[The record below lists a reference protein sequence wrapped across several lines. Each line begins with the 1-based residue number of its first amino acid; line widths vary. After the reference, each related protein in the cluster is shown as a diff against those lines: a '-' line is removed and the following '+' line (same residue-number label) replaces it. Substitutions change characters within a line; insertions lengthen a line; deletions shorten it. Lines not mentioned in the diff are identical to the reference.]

1 MPENN
6 RKMQTDISEL
16 ENGQLAEQQLPSDFT
31 LVVLAGGASSHMGR
45 EKSDLLLDGQTFLE
59 IQIGKGCQLGAKQI
73 LISGYRGTQCG
84 EEIVPDRIS
93 GQGPLGGLESCFRR
107 AKTEKCLVL
116 GVDTPLV
123 PVEELQNLL
132 KFAMEKADQ
141 PVTMLCHNGKEE
153 SLIAVYDARPD
164 MSVLHNNEFQ
174 DPRFRLSFYGIHIC
188 QNPPVRTDIASLHCL
203 FHTSAKLSKTRHR
216 QGRRH
221 PDIQTFCPHQA
232 LLRTKFRYTSNDT
245 DR

>member
-1 MPENN
+1 MYVIVEINGQQFKAEEGKKLFVHHIQN
-6 RKMQTDISEL
+6 A
-16 ENGQLAEQQLPSDFT
+16 ENGATVEFEKVLLVDNNGRFSAAAPQHLEGHPIQLAEQQLPSDFT

-153 SLIAVYDARPD
+153 SLIAVYDARLYKEITD
-164 MSVLHNNEFQ
+164 FLASDASDYLN
-174 DPRFRLSFYGIHIC
+174 GAII
-188 QNPPVRTDIASLHCL
+188 PVDGGYLV
-203 FHTSAKLSKTRHR
+203 K
-216 QGRRH
+216 
-221 PDIQTFCPHQA
+221 
-232 LLRTKFRYTSNDT
+232 
-245 DR
+245 

>member
-84 EEIVPDRIS
+84 EEIVPDR
-93 GQGPLGGLESCFRR
+93 F
-107 AKTEKCLVL
+107 
-116 GVDTPLV
+116 
-123 PVEELQNLL
+123 
-132 KFAMEKADQ
+132 
-141 PVTMLCHNGKEE
+141 
-153 SLIAVYDARPD
+153 
-164 MSVLHNNEFQ
+164 
-174 DPRFRLSFYGIHIC
+174 
-188 QNPPVRTDIASLHCL
+188 PVRVHLAVWRAV
-203 FHTSAKLSKTRHR
+203 FEGQR
-216 QGRRH
+216 QKNAWCWG
-221 PDIQTFCPHQA
+221 
-232 LLRTKFRYTSNDT
+232 
-245 DR
+245 

>member
-93 GQGPLGGLESCFRR
+93 GQGPLGGLELFSKGKDRKMPGAGGRYAAGTCGRTS
-107 AKTEKCLVL
+107 KS
-116 GVDTPLV
+116 
-123 PVEELQNLL
+123 VE
-132 KFAMEKADQ
+132 
-141 PVTMLCHNGKEE
+141 VRNGK
-153 SLIAVYDARPD
+153 SRPTGDYAV
-164 MSVLHNNEFQ
+164 S
-174 DPRFRLSFYGIHIC
+174 
-188 QNPPVRTDIASLHCL
+188 
-203 FHTSAKLSKTRHR
+203 
-216 QGRRH
+216 
-221 PDIQTFCPHQA
+221 
-232 LLRTKFRYTSNDT
+232 
-245 DR
+245 

>member
-31 LVVLAGGASSHMGR
+31 LEVLAGGASSHMGR

-93 GQGPLGGLESCFRR
+93 GQGPLGGSGELFSKGKDRKMPGAGGRYAAGTCGRTS
-107 AKTEKCLVL
+107 KS
-116 GVDTPLV
+116 
-123 PVEELQNLL
+123 VE
-132 KFAMEKADQ
+132 
-141 PVTMLCHNGKEE
+141 VRNGK
-153 SLIAVYDARPD
+153 SRPTGDYAV
-164 MSVLHNNEFQ
+164 S
-174 DPRFRLSFYGIHIC
+174 
-188 QNPPVRTDIASLHCL
+188 
-203 FHTSAKLSKTRHR
+203 
-216 QGRRH
+216 
-221 PDIQTFCPHQA
+221 
-232 LLRTKFRYTSNDT
+232 
-245 DR
+245 

>member
-45 EKSDLLLDGQTFLE
+45 EKSDLLLV
-59 IQIGKGCQLGAKQI
+59 GKGCQLGAKQI

-153 SLIAVYDARPD
+153 SLIAVYDARLYKEITD
-164 MSVLHNNEFQ
+164 FLASDASDYIN
-174 DPRFRLSFYGIHIC
+174 GAII
-188 QNPPVRTDIASLHCL
+188 PVDGGYLV
-203 FHTSAKLSKTRHR
+203 K
-216 QGRRH
+216 
-221 PDIQTFCPHQA
+221 
-232 LLRTKFRYTSNDT
+232 
-245 DR
+245 

>member
-45 EKSDLLLDGQTFLE
+45 EKSDLPL
-59 IQIGKGCQLGAKQI
+59 A
-73 LISGYRGTQCG
+73 GYRGTQCG

-153 SLIAVYDARPD
+153 SLIAVYDARLYKEITD
-164 MSVLHNNEFQ
+164 FLASDASDYLN
-174 DPRFRLSFYGIHIC
+174 GAII
-188 QNPPVRTDIASLHCL
+188 PVDGGYLV
-203 FHTSAKLSKTRHR
+203 K
-216 QGRRH
+216 
-221 PDIQTFCPHQA
+221 
-232 LLRTKFRYTSNDT
+232 
-245 DR
+245 

>member
-31 LVVLAGGASSHMGR
+31 LVVLVGGASSHMGR

-153 SLIAVYDARPD
+153 LLIAVYDARLYKEITD
-164 MSVLHNNEFQ
+164 FLESGRSSVY
-174 DPRFRLSFYGIHIC
+174 RFLNTVGY
-188 QNPPVRTDIASLHCL
+188 SLY
-203 FHTSAKLSKTRHR
+203 HTSTPENYFQNINDPEIYKKVCTECEIADIFTKESVKL
-216 QGRRH
+216 
-221 PDIQTFCPHQA
+221 
-232 LLRTKFRYTSNDT
+232 
-245 DR
+245 

>member
-93 GQGPLGGLESCFRR
+93 GQGPLGGLESCFSKGKDRKMPGAGGR
-107 AKTEKCLVL
+107 YAAGTCGRTSKS
-116 GVDTPLV
+116 
-123 PVEELQNLL
+123 VE
-132 KFAMEKADQ
+132 
-141 PVTMLCHNGKEE
+141 VRNGK
-153 SLIAVYDARPD
+153 SRPTGDYAV
-164 MSVLHNNEFQ
+164 S
-174 DPRFRLSFYGIHIC
+174 
-188 QNPPVRTDIASLHCL
+188 
-203 FHTSAKLSKTRHR
+203 
-216 QGRRH
+216 
-221 PDIQTFCPHQA
+221 
-232 LLRTKFRYTSNDT
+232 
-245 DR
+245 

>member
-153 SLIAVYDARPD
+153 SLIAVYDAR
-164 MSVLHNNEFQ
+164 LYKE
-174 DPRFRLSFYGIHIC
+174 I
-188 QNPPVRTDIASLHCL
+188 TDFLASDA
-203 FHTSAKLSKTRHR
+203 S
-216 QGRRH
+216 
-221 PDIQTFCPHQA
+221 D
-232 LLRTKFRYTSNDT
+232 
-245 DR
+245 

>member
-45 EKSDLLLDGQTFLE
+45 EKSDLLLDGQTFLK

-116 GVDTPLV
+116 GRYAAGTCGRTSKS
-123 PVEELQNLL
+123 VE
-132 KFAMEKADQ
+132 
-141 PVTMLCHNGKEE
+141 VRNGK
-153 SLIAVYDARPD
+153 SRPTGDYAV
-164 MSVLHNNEFQ
+164 S
-174 DPRFRLSFYGIHIC
+174 
-188 QNPPVRTDIASLHCL
+188 
-203 FHTSAKLSKTRHR
+203 
-216 QGRRH
+216 
-221 PDIQTFCPHQA
+221 
-232 LLRTKFRYTSNDT
+232 
-245 DR
+245 

>member
-45 EKSDLLLDGQTFLE
+45 EKSDLLLDGQTFLK

-116 GVDTPLV
+116 GGRYAAGTCGRTSKS
-123 PVEELQNLL
+123 VE
-132 KFAMEKADQ
+132 
-141 PVTMLCHNGKEE
+141 VRNGK
-153 SLIAVYDARPD
+153 SRPTGDYAV
-164 MSVLHNNEFQ
+164 S
-174 DPRFRLSFYGIHIC
+174 
-188 QNPPVRTDIASLHCL
+188 
-203 FHTSAKLSKTRHR
+203 
-216 QGRRH
+216 
-221 PDIQTFCPHQA
+221 
-232 LLRTKFRYTSNDT
+232 
-245 DR
+245 